1 MLSTYL
7 IIMGIVAGVI
17 TFAWA
22 IGQVAKIVSAFED
35 YYTNWEKFASILN
48 LLAILTMGSAVVV
61 LFFTV
66 SGLLK

>member
-22 IGQVAKIVSAFED
+22 IGQVVKVVNTFEEYD
-35 YYTNWEKFASILN
+35 TNWEKFASILN

>member
-7 IIMGIVAGVI
+7 IIMGIVAGII

-22 IGQVAKIVSAFED
+22 IGQVVKVVNTFEEYD
-35 YYTNWEKFASILN
+35 TNWEKFASILN

>member
-7 IIMGIVAGVI
+7 IVMGIVAGII

-22 IGQVAKIVSAFED
+22 IGQVVKVVQTFET
-35 YYTNWEKFASILN
+35 YATYWEKFASILN
-48 LLAILTMGSAVVV
+48 LLGILTMGSAVVT

-66 SGLLK
+66 SGLL